1 LVLPEEVNTTLSVAE
16 RSKTTGHLMIKMPKV
31 GSMISYFPP
40 HFCVFKI
47 NVKGPNISIETKSQ
61 VVNKTQDKHP
71 YVLFVFSYQ
80 FLSLNFSST
89 SSSTYLEFDKD
100 PSSTIDYTQIVNQ
113 NKKNSQLKTKL
124 NPQKER
130 ENSVDFIDDPDVPPL
145 I

>member
-1 LVLPEEVNTTLSVAE
+1 
-16 RSKTTGHLMIKMPKV
+16 M
-31 GSMISYFPP
+31 
-40 HFCVFKI
+40 
-47 NVKGPNISIETKSQ
+47 
-61 VVNKTQDKHP
+61 NKTPDKHP
-71 YVLFVFSYQ
+71 YVLFVFSSQ

>member
-1 LVLPEEVNTTLSVAE
+1 MYS
-16 RSKTTGHLMIKMPKV
+16 S
-31 GSMISYFPP
+31 F
-40 HFCVFKI
+40 
-47 NVKGPNISIETKSQ
+47 
-61 VVNKTQDKHP
+61 
-71 YVLFVFSYQ
+71 FSYQ